1 MLTLLFI
8 VLMIGIFGK
17 LLAFGLRA
25 TWGIAK
31 LILTIV
37 FLPLILAV
45 MVIGGLIH
53 FALPLLI
60 VIGIIALVSQAR
72 TAV

>member
-8 VLMIGIFGK
+8 VLMIGVFGK

-37 FLPLILAV
+37 FLPLKDLDY
-45 MVIGGLIH
+45 H
-53 FALPLLI
+53 
-60 VIGIIALVSQAR
+60 R
-72 TAV
+72 TINFHHDVQQIP